1 MGSDRSLLK
10 IGSDAP
16 SFTATA
22 HDGIVVRSDDLKDKK
37 YVLWFYP
44 AADTPG

>member
-1 MGSDRSLLK
+1 MLNVGAE
-10 IGSDAP
+10 AP
-16 SFTATA
+16 SFSATA
-22 HDGIVVRSDDLKDKK
+22 HDGATIRSDDLKNKK